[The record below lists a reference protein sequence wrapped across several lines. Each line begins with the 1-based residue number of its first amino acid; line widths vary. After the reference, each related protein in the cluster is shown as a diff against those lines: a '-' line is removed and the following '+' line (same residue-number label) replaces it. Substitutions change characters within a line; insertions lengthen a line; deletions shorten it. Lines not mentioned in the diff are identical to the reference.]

1 MHACLEPYMHFEP
14 NIKLTFGPVVAGLG
28 SDGPCGILIDIVY
41 GNLGILSI
49 VYGNLGIL
57 SIVYGNLGILSIV
70 YGNLGILS
78 IVYGNV
84 MGEAYS
90 YSFAY
95 FLRLLLLLLPLLLI
109 LLRLPFLFFVCL
121 FFSSSAFPFLRLPFL
136 FFVFPFFASFSF
148 VCISFSSSA
157 FMFDVYS
164 HLLTKAHV
172 PFPRNG
178 GIDTSGVCLVAAT
191 PCRGAQ

>member
-1 MHACLEPYMHFEP
+1 MHFEP

-41 GNLGILSI
+41 GNL
-49 VYGNLGIL
+49 V
-57 SIVYGNLGILSIV
+57 ILSIV

-95 FLRLLLLLLPLLLI
+95 FLRLLLLLLLLLLI
-109 LLRLPFLFFVCL
+109 LLVCL
-121 FFSSSAFPFLRLPFL
+121 FFSSSAFPFLRLPFGDL
-136 FFVFPFFASFSF
+136 
-148 VCISFSSSA
+148 
-157 FMFDVYS
+157 
-164 HLLTKAHV
+164 
-172 PFPRNG
+172 
-178 GIDTSGVCLVAAT
+178 
-191 PCRGAQ
+191 